1 MAYSA
6 LPNLDNLNNREW
18 VKLTDGLDNVISFC
32 QISRSINVV
41 TTAGSRSTA
50 SGLPVKSVGLM
61 VSFIIPSP
69 SILEQISR
77 SISVVRTAGNRS
89 TASGLLMKSAGLM
102 TSFIIPS
109 PSILVQ
115 FVMA

>member
-32 QISRSINVV
+32 
-41 TTAGSRSTA
+41 
-50 SGLPVKSVGLM
+50 
-61 VSFIIPSP
+61 
-69 SILEQISR
+69 QISR